1 MQNPTLCCLWVI
13 HVEKGR
19 VVVARGTVFPSNS
32 QGVNMIHN
40 IPMASHN
47 VRVSID
53 DVVPEYQLTPL
64 PVSCDEHD
72 NIGNAAGSF
81 VQWPKDLVTL
91 GQVFLL
97 RFNGS
102 YIFLQ
107 FNCSISIIYI
117 CL

>member
-53 DVVPEYQLTPL
+53 DVGT
-64 PVSCDEHD
+64 
-72 NIGNAAGSF
+72 
-81 VQWPKDLVTL
+81 
-91 GQVFLL
+91 
-97 RFNGS
+97 
-102 YIFLQ
+102 
-107 FNCSISIIYI
+107 
-117 CL
+117 